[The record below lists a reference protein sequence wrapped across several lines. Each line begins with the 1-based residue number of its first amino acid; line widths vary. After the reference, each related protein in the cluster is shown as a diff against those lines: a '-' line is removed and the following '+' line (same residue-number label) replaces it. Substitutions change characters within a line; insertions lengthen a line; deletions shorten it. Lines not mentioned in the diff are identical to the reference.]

1 MHEQMLLAN
10 QGVDLDRG
18 REGGGGEKERKV
30 RSGQERERENCVCN
44 DMALT
49 ALKI

>member
-18 REGGGGEKERKV
+18 REGGRGGERRRE
-30 RSGQERERENCVCN
+30 RSGQVKRERER
-44 DMALT
+44 T
-49 ALKI
+49 ACAMT